1 MHIPADGVKIPAAA
15 QSLGSELVSVE
26 MFIKP
31 CSFKQ
36 GGGGGG
42 SDERRRKAS
51 ELRAE
56 LGERS
61 EDPTSRIRR
70 RKVSEELSRHRSSEE
85 QARNRR
91 RKASELREEFA
102 RRAKDRNGR
111 QDQRS
116 GEKSQERRQ
125 DQRSSR
131 EKSQEVL
138 TSSPPS
144 PCLYRVLG
152 LDNQAN
158 NKEIRKAFLGK
169 VLKRHRNKILRF
181 CFFVLSVMS
190 ILSLMIRLVMMQN
203 QGARVPP
210 RSTHG
215 GRVGRAGEDGG
226 EDEGGSKSLRS
237 PKANYSVN
245 SL

>member
-70 RKVSEELSRHRSSEE
+70 RKVSEELSRHRASEE

-169 VLKRHRNKILRF
+169 VLKRHRNKKIRF

-190 ILSLMIRLVMMQN
+190 ILSLMIRLAMMQN
-203 QGARVPP
+203 
-210 RSTHG
+210 
-215 GRVGRAGEDGG
+215 
-226 EDEGGSKSLRS
+226 
-237 PKANYSVN
+237 SVETRCE
-245 SL
+245 SATQIDTRRQSWESRRGWRRR

>member
-70 RKVSEELSRHRSSEE
+70 RKVSEELSRHRASEE

-169 VLKRHRNKILRF
+169 VLKRHRNKKLRF

-190 ILSLMIRLVMMQN
+190 ILSLMIRLDAKQC
-203 QGARVPP
+203 
-210 RSTHG
+210 
-215 GRVGRAGEDGG
+215 
-226 EDEGGSKSLRS
+226 
-237 PKANYSVN
+237 
-245 SL
+245 

>member
-36 GGGGGG
+36 GG

-56 LGERS
+56 LGETS

-70 RKVSEELSRHRSSEE
+70 RKVSEELSRHRASEE
-85 QARNRR
+85 QAWNRR

-169 VLKRHRNKILRF
+169 VLKRHRNKKLRF

-190 ILSLMIRLVMMQN
+190 ILSLMIIFAKQC
-203 QGARVPP
+203 
-210 RSTHG
+210 
-215 GRVGRAGEDGG
+215 
-226 EDEGGSKSLRS
+226 
-237 PKANYSVN
+237 
-245 SL
+245 

>member
-56 LGERS
+56 LVGETS

-70 RKVSEELSRHRSSEE
+70 RKVSEELSRHRASEE

-138 TSSPPS
+138 TSSPSS

-169 VLKRHRNKILRF
+169 VLKRHRNKKLRF

-190 ILSLMIRLVMMQN
+190 ILSLMIRLDAKQC
-203 QGARVPP
+203 
-210 RSTHG
+210 
-215 GRVGRAGEDGG
+215 
-226 EDEGGSKSLRS
+226 
-237 PKANYSVN
+237 
-245 SL
+245 

>member
-56 LGERS
+56 ERS
-61 EDPTSRIRR
+61 EDPASRIRR

-169 VLKRHRNKILRF
+169 VLKRHRNKKLRF

-190 ILSLMIRLVMMQN
+190 ILSLMIIFAKQC
-203 QGARVPP
+203 
-210 RSTHG
+210 
-215 GRVGRAGEDGG
+215 
-226 EDEGGSKSLRS
+226 
-237 PKANYSVN
+237 
-245 SL
+245 

>member
-36 GGGGGG
+36 GG

-190 ILSLMIRLVMMQN
+190 ILSLMIIFAKQC
-203 QGARVPP
+203 
-210 RSTHG
+210 
-215 GRVGRAGEDGG
+215 
-226 EDEGGSKSLRS
+226 
-237 PKANYSVN
+237 
-245 SL
+245 

>member
-56 LGERS
+56 LVGERS

-70 RKVSEELSRHRSSEE
+70 RKVSEELSRHRASEE
-85 QARNRR
+85 QAWNRR

-125 DQRSSR
+125 DQRNSR

-169 VLKRHRNKILRF
+169 VLKRHRNKKLRF

-190 ILSLMIRLVMMQN
+190 ILSLMIRFAKQC
-203 QGARVPP
+203 
-210 RSTHG
+210 
-215 GRVGRAGEDGG
+215 
-226 EDEGGSKSLRS
+226 
-237 PKANYSVN
+237 
-245 SL
+245 

>member
-56 LGERS
+56 LGETS

-70 RKVSEELSRHRSSEE
+70 RKVSEELSRHRASEE

-125 DQRSSR
+125 DQRNSR

-138 TSSPPS
+138 TNSPPS

-169 VLKRHRNKILRF
+169 VLKRHRNKKIRF

-190 ILSLMIRLVMMQN
+190 ILSLMIIFAKQC
-203 QGARVPP
+203 
-210 RSTHG
+210 
-215 GRVGRAGEDGG
+215 
-226 EDEGGSKSLRS
+226 
-237 PKANYSVN
+237 
-245 SL
+245 

>member
-1 MHIPADGVKIPAAA
+1 MGENQGKPEVKPGKPEGYRLDLRAWTEESLGGWSAQLHIPADGVKIPAAA

-56 LGERS
+56 LVGERS

-70 RKVSEELSRHRSSEE
+70 RKVSEELSRHRASEE
-85 QARNRR
+85 QAWNRR

-116 GEKSQERRQ
+116 
-125 DQRSSR
+125 SR

-138 TSSPPS
+138 TSSPSS

-169 VLKRHRNKILRF
+169 VRECHPDRHTEAEL
-181 CFFVLSVMS
+181 
-190 ILSLMIRLVMMQN
+190 
-203 QGARVPP
+203 
-210 RSTHG
+210 
-215 GRVGRAGEDGG
+215 GEQ
-226 EDEGGSKSLRS
+226 ERME
-237 PKANYSVN
+237 A
-245 SL
+245 

>member
-36 GGGGGG
+36 GG

-56 LGERS
+56 LVGERS

-70 RKVSEELSRHRSSEE
+70 RKVSEELSRHRASEE
-85 QARNRR
+85 QAWNRR

-169 VLKRHRNKILRF
+169 VLKRHRNKKLRF

-190 ILSLMIRLVMMQN
+190 ILSLMIIFAKQC
-203 QGARVPP
+203 
-210 RSTHG
+210 
-215 GRVGRAGEDGG
+215 
-226 EDEGGSKSLRS
+226 
-237 PKANYSVN
+237 
-245 SL
+245 

>member
-56 LGERS
+56 LVGERS

-70 RKVSEELSRHRSSEE
+70 RKVSEELSRHRASEE

-169 VLKRHRNKILRF
+169 VLKRHRNKKLRF

-190 ILSLMIRLVMMQN
+190 ILSLMIRLDAKQC
-203 QGARVPP
+203 
-210 RSTHG
+210 
-215 GRVGRAGEDGG
+215 
-226 EDEGGSKSLRS
+226 
-237 PKANYSVN
+237 
-245 SL
+245 

>member
-36 GGGGGG
+36 GG

-56 LGERS
+56 LGETS

-102 RRAKDRNGR
+102 RRAK
-111 QDQRS
+111 
-116 GEKSQERRQ
+116 
-125 DQRSSR
+125 
-131 EKSQEVL
+131 
-138 TSSPPS
+138 
-144 PCLYRVLG
+144 
-152 LDNQAN
+152 
-158 NKEIRKAFLGK
+158 
-169 VLKRHRNKILRF
+169 
-181 CFFVLSVMS
+181 
-190 ILSLMIRLVMMQN
+190 
-203 QGARVPP
+203 
-210 RSTHG
+210 
-215 GRVGRAGEDGG
+215 
-226 EDEGGSKSLRS
+226 
-237 PKANYSVN
+237 
-245 SL
+245 